1 MLRGPVCFSVVS
13 PLPHPPGSRGRAH
26 RGAHRT
32 YYQAEL
38 PFDLQLNRKHG
49 LIQTKMDET
58 IIFLLLLPAIL
69 FSKGYTFKKGA
80 FVKNIRFIA
89 LFGIVGTFLLYIV
102 ITLLV
107 YAAN

>member
-1 MLRGPVCFSVVS
+1 
-13 PLPHPPGSRGRAH
+13 
-26 RGAHRT
+26 
-32 YYQAEL
+32 
-38 PFDLQLNRKHG
+38 
-49 LIQTKMDET
+49 MDET